1 MYGLRI
7 LSDEQLTDVYKQA
20 IENKLD
26 QDFINILAKEMN
38 RRDLEGLS
46 FFEGVTLFHPNLSYQ
61 L

>member
-1 MYGLRI
+1 MCGLGI
-7 LSDEQLTDVYKQA
+7 LSNEQLEDVYKQA

-38 RRDLEGLS
+38 RRGLEGIS
-46 FFEGVTLFHPNLSYQ
+46 FLKGVTLFHPNISYQ